1 MEGVELSIP
10 ELAYLLNLVHARG
23 LPGVDDPRLFPETPA
38 EQNNTHAK
46 GREQLEAQAWITPVP
61 DHNAEYEVNSF
72 LFEMVAALAE
82 PRTVI
87 LTVKEGPKGR
97 HQAVLHYLAGQLI
110 IELFSPSRSSYR
122 LGLVS
127 GREGMHQ
134 RIAQMLGLTQTGQ
147 RGQWILDEAAFEKVR
162 SLSRN
167 RQPTKAAK
175 VMRSAGMDSPAGESL
190 LGALSAPGRGQVVV
204 ARPEE
209 GSIVAG
215 RRVEVYVEADGA
227 WMVLRTSPEGKEV
240 QVSACDPSD
249 LGALLDAWIEQV
261 SAPKSPPG

>member
-1 MEGVELSIP
+1 MEGVELSMP

-38 EQNNTHAK
+38 EQNKTHAK
-46 GREQLEAQAWITPVP
+46 GREQLEAHAWITPVP

-82 PRTVI
+82 PRTII
-87 LTVKEGPKGR
+87 LTVKEGSKGR

-110 IELFSPSRSSYR
+110 VELFSPSRSTYR
-122 LGLVS
+122 LGLVA
-127 GREGMHQ
+127 GPEGMHE
-134 RIAQMLGLTQTGQ
+134 RIAKMLGLTEAED
-147 RGQWILDEAAFEKVR
+147 RGRWILEEAVFEKVR

-167 RQPTKAAK
+167 RQPAKAAK
-175 VMRSAGMDSPAGESL
+175 LIRAAGMDGPAGDAL
-190 LGALSAPGRGQVVV
+190 LQALSAPGRGQVVV

-215 RRVEVYVEADGA
+215 RRVEVYGEGDGA
-227 WMVLRTSPEGKEV
+227 WMVMRTSPEGKEV
-240 QVSACDPSD
+240 QVSACDASD
-249 LGALLDAWIEQV
+249 LGALVDAWIEQM
-261 SAPKSPPG
+261 SAPKSQPA